1 MDAPA
6 ELWHVYFLSL
16 VDLTSPVR
24 DLELVKVGITKNDV
38 ERRIEQLQTGNPY
51 QIRREASFRTSV
63 ARQVERW
70 VHRTNVSRV
79 AQLEWLRLS
88 RLEIADLVKAAEREA
103 ERLAQIA
110 QAKARW
116 SQSRSNSK
124 ERPACA
130 EERHLHEAIRD
141 ILSQLCPVKLRLR
154 QTEAGIAVNAGH
166 IARIPGIAR
175 IWVVPFSR
183 RFSSQMAR
191 EKFPSLAMSHTVETV
206 GGRFRWRKVPDL
218 GAPEWTKL
226 RLEVESL
233 ECRQRELDRAILNHP
248 SGVCEEGARTDELA
262 QLHED
267 WLLLKQQ
274 ETRLEVDKEDL
285 QAQIIQLIED
295 YAAITDV
302 CSFARSPREVLN
314 SKSFCATHPKE
325 AAECSSERVA
335 HVRRK
340 IYASRSYG
348 INARPPAQPAVSPD
362 AGLAPCGR
370 SAAAGERQR

>member
-1 MDAPA
+1 MRDEDPGFGVPEPGDDMDAPA

-51 QIRREASFRTSV
+51 QIRCEASFRTSV

-70 VHRTNVSRV
+70 VHRTNASRV

-88 RLEIADLVKAAEREA
+88 RSEIADLVKAAEREA

-130 EERHLHEAIRD
+130 EERRLHEAIRD
-141 ILSQLCPVKLRLR
+141 ILSQLCPVKFRLR
-154 QTEAGIAVNAGH
+154 QTEAGIALNAGH

-248 SGVCEEGARTDELA
+248 SGVGEEGARTDELA
-262 QLHED
+262 QLHEN

-295 YAAITDV
+295 YPAITDV

-314 SKSFCATHPKE
+314 SKS
-325 AAECSSERVA
+325 
-335 HVRRK
+335 
-340 IYASRSYG
+340 
-348 INARPPAQPAVSPD
+348 
-362 AGLAPCGR
+362 
-370 SAAAGERQR
+370 